1 VRVTER
7 AGTGEL
13 QVTSKAALSVTK
25 RRPIGRVLLEGDFT
39 AVTLALAV
47 SVVSFDL
54 VSPSFL
60 STFNLDTLALFGAIA
75 VIVSLGQMFVLSIG
89 QFNLAI
95 GAMGACGGVV
105 SAALMQNVGV
115 SIPAAI
121 LAGLAVGVIAGAIQG
136 AMIAYTPLNPFV
148 VTLALA
154 SVYLGIATGMTSA
167 ASLDNLPAG
176 FDNIGSAVLGGVSDQ
191 WWVALGV
198 AALAWALLR
207 LTSLGPRLL
216 ATGGDR
222 AAAYNAGVQVRALT
236 VTAHTLSG
244 LLGAG
249 AGILL
254 AAQLDSAQISIG
266 GDWMLLSFA
275 GPVLGGTVLSGGKIS
290 IVGAVI
296 GGTFLTVLQNGL
308 VVVGVSPYWISAVYG
323 VVVVVAYAFDR
334 ARRRR
339 AIRTGRA

>member
-1 VRVTER
+1 MRVTDR
-7 AGTGEL
+7 PGAGEL
-13 QVTSKAALSVTK
+13 QVKSSGASSPPG
-25 RRPIGRVLLEGDFT
+25 RRPIGRALLEGDFT
-39 AVTLALAV
+39 AVTVALAV
-47 SVVSFDL
+47 AVLVFDL
-54 VSPSFL
+54 VSPGFL

-95 GAMGACGGVV
+95 GSMGACGGVTT
-105 SAALMQNVGV
+105 AALMQNAGV
-115 SIPAAI
+115 SVVAAI
-121 LAGLAVGVIAGAIQG
+121 LVGLAVGVIAGAIQG
-136 AMIAYTPLNPFV
+136 ILIAYTPLNPFV

-154 SVYLGIATGMTSA
+154 SVYLGVATGLTGA

-176 FDNIGSAVLGGVSDQ
+176 FDNIGSAVWGGVSVQ

-222 AAAYNAGVQVRALT
+222 AAAYHAGVQVRPLT

-296 GGTFLTVLQNGL
+296 GGAFLTVLQNGL
-308 VVVGVSPYWISAVYG
+308 VVIGVSPYWISAVYG
-323 VVVVVAYAFDR
+323 VVVVAAYVFDR

>member
-1 VRVTER
+1 MSVTER
-7 AGTGEL
+7 GDTGEL
-13 QVTSKAALSVTK
+13 HVTSNAALSLAGH
-25 RRPIGRVLLEGDFT
+25 RSIGRVLLEGDFT
-39 AVTLALAV
+39 AVTAALAV
-47 SVVSFDL
+47 AVVAFDM
-54 VSPSFL
+54 VSPGFL
-60 STFNLDTLALFGAIA
+60 STFNLDTLTLFGSIA

-105 SAALMQNVGV
+105 SAALMQNLDISVV
-115 SIPAAI
+115 LAI
-121 LAGLAVGVIAGAIQG
+121 LVGLAVGVIAGAIQG
-136 AMIAYTPLNPFV
+136 ALIAYTPLNPFV

-154 SVYLGIATGMTSA
+154 SVYLGIATGLTGA
-167 ASLDNLPAG
+167 ASLNNLPAG

-191 WWVALGV
+191 WWLALAV
-198 AALAWALLR
+198 AALAWAFLR

-236 VTAHTLSG
+236 VTAHAVSG

-290 IVGAVI
+290 VVGAVI
-296 GGTFLTVLQNGL
+296 GGSFLTVLQNGL

-323 VVVVVAYAFDR
+323 VVVVAAYAFDR

>member
-1 VRVTER
+1 MSVTER
-7 AGTGEL
+7 ADTGEL
-13 QVTSKAALSVTK
+13 HVTSNAALSLAGH
-25 RRPIGRVLLEGDFT
+25 RSIGRVLLEGDFT
-39 AVTLALAV
+39 AVTAALAV
-47 SVVSFDL
+47 AVVAFDM
-54 VSPSFL
+54 VSPGFL
-60 STFNLDTLALFGAIA
+60 STFNLDTLTLFGSIA

-105 SAALMQNVGV
+105 SAALMQNLDISVV
-115 SIPAAI
+115 LAI
-121 LAGLAVGVIAGAIQG
+121 LVGLAVGVIAGAIQG
-136 AMIAYTPLNPFV
+136 ALIAYTPLNPFV

-154 SVYLGIATGMTSA
+154 SVYLGIATGLTGA
-167 ASLDNLPAG
+167 ASLNNLPAG

-191 WWVALGV
+191 WWLALAV
-198 AALAWALLR
+198 AALAWAFLR

-236 VTAHTLSG
+236 VTAHAVSG

-290 IVGAVI
+290 VVGAVI
-296 GGTFLTVLQNGL
+296 GGSFLTVLQNGL

-323 VVVVVAYAFDR
+323 VVVVAAYAFDR

>member
-1 VRVTER
+1 MSVTER
-7 AGTGEL
+7 ADTGEL
-13 QVTSKAALSVTK
+13 HVTSNAALSLAGH
-25 RRPIGRVLLEGDFT
+25 RSIGRVLLEGDFT
-39 AVTLALAV
+39 AVTAALAV
-47 SVVSFDL
+47 AVVAFDM
-54 VSPSFL
+54 VSPGFL
-60 STFNLDTLALFGAIA
+60 STFNLDTLTLFGSIA

-105 SAALMQNVGV
+105 SAALMQNLDISVV
-115 SIPAAI
+115 LAI
-121 LAGLAVGVIAGAIQG
+121 LVGLAVGVIAGAIQG
-136 AMIAYTPLNPFV
+136 ALIAYTPLNPFV

-154 SVYLGIATGMTSA
+154 SVYLGIATGLTGA
-167 ASLDNLPAG
+167 ASLNNLPAG

-191 WWVALGV
+191 WWLALAV
-198 AALAWALLR
+198 AALAWAFLR

-222 AAAYNAGVQVRALT
+222 AVAYNAGVQVRALT
-236 VTAHTLSG
+236 VTAHAVSG

-290 IVGAVI
+290 VVGAVI
-296 GGTFLTVLQNGL
+296 GGSFLTVLQNGL

-323 VVVVVAYAFDR
+323 VVVVAAYAFDR